1 MVADGGLASIGVNY
15 YNLGY
20 QTGLNALKII
30 NDETTISEMP
40 VYFMD
45 SENADIYYN
54 SKIAE
59 KMGLE
64 LPAEII
70 EKGIDVAK

>member
-1 MVADGGLASIGVNY
+1 MAAWQVSVSI
-15 YNLGY
+15 
-20 QTGLNALKII
+20 I
-30 NDETTISEMP
+30 TTPIAEMP